1 MNLKRMMMSATL
13 AAITL
18 APFGWT
24 QAQTAPAQSDMA
36 SRPHK
41 VVFQLSDADPGKWNL
56 ALNNARNV
64 RKDLGEH
71 SVAIEIVAYGPGI
84 GMLKADSI
92 VGNRV
97 AEALKGGVA
106 IVACENTMKGQKLS
120 RDDMLDHIGFVEA
133 GVVELMQRQKQGY
146 AYIRP

>member
-1 MNLKRMMMSATL
+1 
-13 AAITL
+13 
-18 APFGWT
+18 
-24 QAQTAPAQSDMA
+24 MA
-36 SRPHK
+36 SLPARSVAVTTKLCGPRVEVGMGSPSTLPPAPNVQVSMPDPPTSSTHLK
-41 VVFQLSDADPGKWNL
+41 SDATTWFRSNEAADRG
-56 ALNNARNV
+56 
-64 RKDLGEH
+64 
-71 SVAIEIVAYGPGI
+71 VAIEIVAYGPGI

-120 RDDMLDHIGFVEA
+120 RADMLDNIRFVEA
-133 GVVELMQRQKQGY
+133 GVVELMQRQTQGH